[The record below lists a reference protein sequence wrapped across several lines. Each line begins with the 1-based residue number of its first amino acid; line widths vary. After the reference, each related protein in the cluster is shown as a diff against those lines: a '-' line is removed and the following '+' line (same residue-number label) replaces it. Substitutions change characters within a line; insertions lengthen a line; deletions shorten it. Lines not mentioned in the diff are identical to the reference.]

1 MPLSIL
7 RISHPP
13 RLWDE
18 ERGTERERMLKLV
31 TILLLSK
38 HLHTNI
44 MISENEIFRAFKIDI
59 LSDEKFAGTA
69 ASRQYVFGD
78 ILWNI

>member
-1 MPLSIL
+1 
-7 RISHPP
+7 
-13 RLWDE
+13 
-18 ERGTERERMLKLV
+18 MLKLIM
-31 TILLLSK
+31 ILSLSK
-38 HLHTNI
+38 HLNTKI

-78 ILWNI
+78 IL

>member
-1 MPLSIL
+1 
-7 RISHPP
+7 
-13 RLWDE
+13 
-18 ERGTERERMLKLV
+18 MLKLI
-31 TILLLSK
+31 TILCLSK
-38 HLHTNI
+38 HLNTHI

-78 ILWNI
+78 IL

>member
-1 MPLSIL
+1 
-7 RISHPP
+7 
-13 RLWDE
+13 
-18 ERGTERERMLKLV
+18 MLKLI

-38 HLHTNI
+38 HLNDFI
-44 MISENEIFRAFKIDI
+44 MVSENEIFRAFKIDI

-78 ILWNI
+78 IL